1 MTLKASDM
9 TMEEAQEEIRQMKWD
24 LRILSDQAIRVAD
37 ALPPEDRERIADI
50 ADRIADA
57 AQNLITAINQDEVD
71 SEAKMV
77 ARLQGGLAEVQQQL
91 KLIARELDEV
101 ADGLFPFDPFDRGQL
116 FTRHRQKG
124 NLYERRWNNKGIVT
138 TRT

>member
-1 MTLKASDM
+1 MGASDM

-24 LRILSDQAIRVAD
+24 LRILSDQALRVAD

-57 AQNLITAINQDEVD
+57 AQNLITAINQDDVD

-91 KLIARELDEV
+91 KLIARELNEV
-101 ADGLFPFDPFDRGQL
+101 TDGLFF
-116 FTRHRQKG
+116 H
-124 NLYERRWNNKGIVT
+124 
-138 TRT
+138 